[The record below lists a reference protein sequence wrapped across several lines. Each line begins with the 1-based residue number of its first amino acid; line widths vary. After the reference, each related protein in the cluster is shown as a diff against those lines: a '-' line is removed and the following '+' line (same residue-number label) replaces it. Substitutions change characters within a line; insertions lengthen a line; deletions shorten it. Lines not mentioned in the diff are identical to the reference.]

1 MEEADSLRD
10 ALRCGELRALVLA
23 GGPLPHVAARV
34 EGRLHAD
41 EAVLEEGALHL
52 DDTRMAAEGENAR
65 CCDHSAHSLILFEL
79 SELEHLERR
88 NSVHPAQPRTPHVG
102 LARGDRVDERRRH
115 PVALEGVTALV
126 ALAHEQLRL
135 VQQQLHLEPIALL
148 LANGLFEPETVDEA
162 LRTLP
167 QVGKASP
174 FSDGFG
180 GSLSLSGG
188 GCAPYLPLGSGGL
201 RAESLD
207 GRDEGVAPAAQTLVR
222 ALLLLDRLLHR
233 AGGRVSLSKV
243 PLDLFELGRLLV
255 EAVCCLFLLLN
266 DSLDLGQ

>member
-1 MEEADSLRD
+1 
-10 ALRCGELRALVLA
+10 
-23 GGPLPHVAARV
+23 
-34 EGRLHAD
+34 
-41 EAVLEEGALHL
+41 
-52 DDTRMAAEGENAR
+52 
-65 CCDHSAHSLILFEL
+65 
-79 SELEHLERR
+79 
-88 NSVHPAQPRTPHVG
+88 
-102 LARGDRVDERRRH
+102 
-115 PVALEGVTALV
+115 
-126 ALAHEQLRL
+126 
-135 VQQQLHLEPIALL
+135 VQQQLHLEPLALL
-148 LANGLFEPETVDEA
+148 LANGLVEPETVDEA

-174 FSDGFG
+174 F
-180 GSLSLSGG
+180 
-188 GCAPYLPLGSGGL
+188 L